1 MEGAIHHYFELAH
14 PYLKSYGYTAVFFGV
29 FVESFGVPAPG
40 QSLIIAG
47 AVLAV
52 QGDMHIVAL
61 VLLAWSAAVAG
72 DNLGYAI
79 GRFGGRRLV
88 VRYGRYA
95 GLRLDHLERVE
106 AFFRRYGG
114 GIVVVAR
121 FFEGLRQLNGVV
133 AGVAS
138 MPWWRFFGFNA
149 TGAVL
154 WVGLWGL
161 GVYYA
166 AQHMSTVVRV
176 FELIEPYAIALG
188 ALAVAGLLVYLF
200 YRGRSG
206 GLRNEK

>member
-1 MEGAIHHYFELAH
+1 MEGALHHYFELAR
-14 PYLKSYGYTAVFFGV
+14 PYLESYGYTAVFFGV
-29 FVESFGVPAPG
+29 MIESFGVPAPG

-52 QGDMHIVAL
+52 QGDMHIAAL
-61 VLLAWSAAVAG
+61 IPLAWSAAVVG
-72 DNLGYAI
+72 DNIGYSV
-79 GRFGGRRLV
+79 GRFGGRPLV
-88 VRYGRYA
+88 LRYGKYV

-133 AGVAS
+133 AGIAT
-138 MPWWRFFGFNA
+138 MPWWRFFAFNA
-149 TGAVL
+149 IGAAL

-166 AQHMSTVVRV
+166 AQHMDRV
-176 FELIEPYAIALG
+176 LSVFKQIEPYAIAVGIL
-188 ALAVAGLLVYLF
+188 ALIGLLVYLF
-200 YRGRSG
+200 YRGR
-206 GLRNEK
+206 RRA